1 MSTTSRFFEWRCR
14 RAATLLERR
23 RRRELESDLGA
34 YESPR
39 DRADLCAL
47 LATLDDD
54 QTLEVREILGRQ
66 AVRGPVPSGGRPR
79 QVAGFGVT
87 RTA

>member
-34 YESPR
+34 YVSPR
-39 DRADLCAL
+39 ERADLWAL

-54 QTLEVREILGRQ
+54 QTLEVREILDQQQAYASEPERGRRRE
-66 AVRGPVPSGGRPR
+66 A
-79 QVAGFGVT
+79 AGFGVT
-87 RTA
+87 RSA

>member
-34 YESPR
+34 YMSARE
-39 DRADLCAL
+39 RADLWAL

-66 AVRGPVPSGGRPR
+66 PAGASVAERGRR
-79 QVAGFGVT
+79 REAAGFGVT

>member
-1 MSTTSRFFEWRCR
+1 MSTASWVFEWRCR

-23 RRRELESDLGA
+23 RRRRLESDLSV
-34 YESPR
+34 YVSPGE
-39 DRADLCAL
+39 RADLWAL
-47 LATLDDD
+47 LDSLDDD

-66 AVRGPVPSGGRPR
+66 AVRGPVQGCGRR
-79 QVAGFGVT
+79 RAAAGFGVT